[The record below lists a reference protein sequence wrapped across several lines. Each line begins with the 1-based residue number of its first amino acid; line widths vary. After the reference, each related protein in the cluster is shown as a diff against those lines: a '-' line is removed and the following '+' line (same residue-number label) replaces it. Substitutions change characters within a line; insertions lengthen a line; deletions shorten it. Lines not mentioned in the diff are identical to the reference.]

1 MDDRR
6 SISAREFS
14 LGSRAITWSSK
25 KQVTTALYSSEA
37 EYVAVVSAAYQAIW
51 LRRIDLQQVQ
61 EGTTDIFCDNK
72 STIAMAKNPSFIWTF

>member
-6 SISAREFS
+6 SIFAREFS

-37 EYVAVVSAAYQAIW
+37 EYVAAVSAAYQAIW

-61 EGTTDIFCDNK
+61 EGTADIFCDNK